1 MISPDLKIKPEEKK
15 ILLDLNNA
23 INKFHQMIFDPNL
36 NDNVFEFSYFEFD
49 DEYTSSNKTFN
60 ESKRKK
66 MEDQFNKLIKKC
78 EDKVKL
84 LNLENENLK
93 KKMKNFESV
102 QKNYEQEKTN
112 YIKKITENKKQFDE
126 LQKKLNES
134 NELSKELQNRIIIL
148 EKENINLKKEP
159 LKENIL
165 EIKNELNYK
174 NSIIKYLEGLL
185 KKTTINPKLFTE
197 ETYKEEYIKES
208 NPNLNDINY
217 YLEDRKSN
225 EFENN
230 NLNHQLMSSLENE
243 NLINLTEKKN
253 NYIEDIDDE
262 DIKENRPR
270 QIKKEID
277 NLDQEI
283 FELQSKLK
291 KMLNK

>member
-15 ILLDLNNA
+15 ILSDLNNA
-23 INKFHQMIFDPNL
+23 INKFHKMIFDPNL

-49 DEYTSSNKTFN
+49 YEYASSNKSFN

-66 MEDQFNKLIKKC
+66 MEEQFNNLIKKC

-93 KKMKNFESV
+93 KKIKNFESI

-112 YIKKITENKKQFDE
+112 YIKKITENKKQLDE

-134 NELSKELQNRIIIL
+134 NELSKELQNKINIL

-165 EIKNELNYK
+165 EIQNELNYK

-225 EFENN
+225 ELENN

-253 NYIEDIDDE
+253 NYIDDFDDE
-262 DIKENRPR
+262 DIKENRPS
-270 QIKKEID
+270 QIIKEID

-291 KMLNK
+291 KMINK

>member
-15 ILLDLNNA
+15 IISDLNNV
-23 INKFHQMIFDPNL
+23 INKFHKMIFNPNL

-49 DEYTSSNKTFN
+49 DEYVFSNKLFN
-60 ESKRKK
+60 DSKRKK
-66 MEDQFNKLIKKC
+66 MENQFNNLIKKC

-208 NPNLNDINY
+208 NPNLNDNY

-253 NYIEDIDDE
+253 NYIDDFDDE

>member
-15 ILLDLNNA
+15 IISDLNNV
-23 INKFHQMIFDPNL
+23 INKFHKMIFDPNL

-49 DEYTSSNKTFN
+49 DEYASSNKPFN

-66 MEDQFNKLIKKC
+66 MEEQFNNLIKKC

-93 KKMKNFESV
+93 KKIKNFESI

-134 NELSKELQNRIIIL
+134 NELSKELQNKINIL

-208 NPNLNDINY
+208 NPNLNDNH

-253 NYIEDIDDE
+253 NYIDDFDDE